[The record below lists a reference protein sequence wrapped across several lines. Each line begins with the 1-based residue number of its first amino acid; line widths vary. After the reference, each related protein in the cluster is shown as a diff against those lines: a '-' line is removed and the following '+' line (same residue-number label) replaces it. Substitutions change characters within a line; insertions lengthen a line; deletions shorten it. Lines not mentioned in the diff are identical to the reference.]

1 MSFDRAFCASPGRQR
16 HEKKRLGEVP
26 TERGKTCAS
35 DLAKAL
41 QLQKERS
48 GYLGELLLLA
58 GLVSRED
65 LVATL
70 EGARQAAKDTV
81 EKPKL
86 ATPPDIGLQI
96 LYVRREWPLTN

>member
-1 MSFDRAFCASPGRQR
+1 MFCASPGRQR
-16 HEKKRLGEVP
+16 HEKKALGEVP
-26 TERGKTCAS
+26 TERGKICAS

-58 GLVSRED
+58 GLLRED

-86 ATPPDIGLQI
+86 AAPPDIGLQI
-96 LYVRREWPLTN
+96 LYVRREWPVDKLN

>member
-1 MSFDRAFCASPGRQR
+1 LSFDPAFCASPGRQSQ
-16 HEKKRLGEVP
+16 EKKRLGEVP
-26 TERGKTCAS
+26 TERGKICAS

-48 GYLGELLLLA
+48 GYLGELLLQA

-70 EGARQAAKDTV
+70 DRARQAAKDTV
-81 EKPKL
+81 EKAEASN
-86 ATPPDIGLQI
+86 ATRHRPPDT
-96 LYVRREWPLTN
+96 VREKGMAR